1 MSFASVSCAP
11 AAHEIELSGHTQGTT
26 YSIHAFCTSMPGDL
40 SADVERLLQQVDRQM
55 STYDPNSTL
64 SKFNASASEQWQS
77 VPATLVRVVAAA
89 QQLARM
95 SGGAFDVTVG
105 PLVNAWGFGPG
116 GVRGTIPSQDGIAA
130 ARANIGYAFLAV
142 RLDPPALRKT
152 RAVYV
157 DLSAIAQGYTVD
169 ALGELLDG
177 RGCPSYLIDVGGEV
191 RVGRRKPDARR
202 WRIGV
207 ETPAGDDGAQMTLRL
222 EDASVSTSG
231 DYRDYFEVAG
241 RRYSHTMDPRTGE
254 PIAHDL
260 ASVTVVASSTM
271 WADGYA
277 TLLNVLGPREGLE
290 FAQTHGLAARF
301 VERTPRGFVEHVT
314 PAFAQIVSFSNP

>member
-1 MSFASVSCAP
+1 
-11 AAHEIELSGHTQGTT
+11 
-26 YSIHAFCTSMPGDL
+26 
-40 SADVERLLQQVDRQM
+40 
-55 STYDPNSTL
+55 
-64 SKFNASASEQWQS
+64 
-77 VPATLVRVVAAA
+77 
-89 QQLARM
+89 
-95 SGGAFDVTVG
+95 
-105 PLVNAWGFGPG
+105 
-116 GVRGTIPSQDGIAA
+116 
-130 ARANIGYAFLAV
+130 
-142 RLDPPALRKT
+142 
-152 RAVYV
+152 
-157 DLSAIAQGYTVD
+157 
-169 ALGELLDG
+169 
-177 RGCPSYLIDVGGEV
+177 
-191 RVGRRKPDARR
+191 
-202 WRIGV
+202 
-207 ETPAGDDGAQMTLRL
+207 MTLLL

-301 VERTPRGFVEHVT
+301 VERTPHGFVEHVT